1 MRKLAFQVGEDN
13 QEVRPRSKVPLIF
26 MGFFL
31 FTGLSPLALEG
42 ASLCLSN
49 WKEYM
54 GVRAEVRTPVLDNI
68 QACVEDARE
77 FFWYEITPYFRSLP
91 WDPKM
96 VLPAASLV
104 MVGAMLLPRR

>member
-1 MRKLAFQVGEDN
+1 MRKLAFQVGEDI
-13 QEVRPRSKVPLIF
+13 QEERPRSKVPLIF

-31 FTGLSPLALEG
+31 FMGLGPLALEG

-54 GVRAEVRTPVLDNI
+54 GIRAEVKTPVLDNF
-68 QACVEDARE
+68 QDSVEDARE
-77 FFWYEITPYFRSLP
+77 IFWNEITPYFRGLP

-104 MVGAMLLPRR
+104 MVGAMLLLRR

>member
-1 MRKLAFQVGEDN
+1 MRKLAFQVGEDI
-13 QEVRPRSKVPLIF
+13 QEARPRSKLPLIF

-68 QACVEDARE
+68 QACVEDTRE
-77 FFWYEITPYFRSLP
+77 FFWYKITPYFRGLP

-104 MVGAMLLPRR
+104 MVVAMLLLRR